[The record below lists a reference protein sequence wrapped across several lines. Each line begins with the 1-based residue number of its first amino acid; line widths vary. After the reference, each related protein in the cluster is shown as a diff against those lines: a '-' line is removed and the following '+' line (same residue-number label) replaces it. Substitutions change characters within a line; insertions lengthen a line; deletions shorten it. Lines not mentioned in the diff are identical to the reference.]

1 VTTHVVE
8 AAQGSFCCAY
18 EQQRFPE
25 QLGSEIVTRFFD
37 LAGMAYDLP
46 GSGED
51 LFFLRRKS
59 RRVRVE
65 MGGKSPG
72 ASDVGFDMKRIV
84 RKVHDGRRTV
94 TQHSTAD
101 WLHER
106 RRIRACRR
114 ATTFSLSAH

>member
-1 VTTHVVE
+1 MTTHVVE
-8 AAQGSFCCAY
+8 AAQGSFCSTY

-46 GSGED
+46 GSRED

-72 ASDVGFDMKRIV
+72 ASDVGFDMKGIGRE
-84 RKVHDGRRTV
+84 VHGGPRTA
-94 TQHSTAD
+94 TQEPA
-101 WLHER
+101 LLEVAR
-106 RRIRACRR
+106 
-114 ATTFSLSAH
+114 